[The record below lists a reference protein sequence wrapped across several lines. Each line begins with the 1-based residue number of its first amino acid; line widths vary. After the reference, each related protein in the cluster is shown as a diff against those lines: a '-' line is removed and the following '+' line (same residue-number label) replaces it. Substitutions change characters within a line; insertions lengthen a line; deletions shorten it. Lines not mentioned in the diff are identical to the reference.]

1 MSRTTRFSRSRLGMM
16 LGLTAAFW
24 AGAAQ
29 ARSLDAIR
37 ASGTIVLC
45 AHPNSLP
52 YASKSGDPAGFQ
64 VDLGRALA
72 AQLGV
77 ALAMDWIVA
86 PVQIFRANCDLV
98 LDTIADQ
105 EAQSETGLKI
115 SKPYYRSGVTLVV
128 RQGSPITGFG
138 ALNGRTKVGV
148 MVGSVAAMTLGERDV
163 SISMFG
169 FEDDMLQ
176 AVADGEID
184 AAAATP
190 MAAGWF
196 QKNHAAQPVAIL
208 PAGERE
214 RALQWNV
221 SVGMRRPDDK
231 LRQAID
237 GALDKLG
244 SDGTIKAIYARY
256 GITLQA
262 PP

>member
-1 MSRTTRFSRSRLGMM
+1 MM
-16 LGLTAAFW
+16 LGLAAALW
-24 AGAAQ
+24 TGAAQ

-86 PVQIFRANCDLV
+86 PVQVFRANCDIL

-115 SKPYYRSGVTLVV
+115 SKPYYRSGVALVV

-148 MVGSVAAMTLGERDV
+148 MVGSIAAMTLGERDV
-163 SISMFG
+163 PISMFG

-176 AVADGEID
+176 ALADGEIN

-190 MAAGWF
+190 IAAGWF
-196 QKNHAAQPVAIL
+196 QKNHAAQPVAVF
-208 PAGERE
+208 PAGEKE
-214 RALQWNV
+214 QALQWNV
-221 SVGMRRPDDK
+221 AVGMRRPDDK

-237 GALDKLG
+237 DALDRLG
-244 SDGTIKAIYARY
+244 GDGTIKAIYARY

>member
-1 MSRTTRFSRSRLGMM
+1 MSRAARSPRTRLGMM
-16 LGLTAAFW
+16 LGLAAAFW
-24 AGAAQ
+24 TGAAQ

-37 ASGTIVLC
+37 TSGTIVLC

-86 PVQIFRANCDLV
+86 PVQIFRANCDIV

-138 ALNGRTKVGV
+138 ALDGRTKVGV

-163 SISMFG
+163 PISMFG
-169 FEDDMLQ
+169 FEEDMLQ
-176 AVADGEID
+176 ALADGEID

-196 QKNHAAQPVAIL
+196 QKNHAAQPVSVL
-208 PAGERE
+208 PAGEGE

-237 GALDKLG
+237 DALDRLG
-244 SDGTIKAIYARY
+244 DDGTIKAIYARY